1 MINYILWETCPNAGK
16 EATGLEPHPCIV
28 SLVRIAVFCA
38 HWTEPPRRG
47 AELSLGPCACCLRW
61 RNHPSSP
68 WEVGGKKP
76 PGDGSTTLAL
86 LHFMWPIHF
95 LLGCVSSATCS
106 ASARV
111 RLPCSCVTALYSTS
125 PQNRNRRNRNHLDI
139 CLSFSQKNRN

>member
-1 MINYILWETCPNAGK
+1 MAQRSKKLLCLRLDSTVDVINYILWEACPNAGK

-76 PGDGSTTLAL
+76 PGDGSTTLAPRARFAPFPSCTLGKITSLLLGLL
-86 LHFMWPIHF
+86 LHACVVPASESRSFR
-95 LLGCVSSATCS
+95 GCA
-106 ASARV
+106 
-111 RLPCSCVTALYSTS
+111 P
-125 PQNRNRRNRNHLDI
+125 
-139 CLSFSQKNRN
+139 

>member
-1 MINYILWETCPNAGK
+1 MAQRSKKLLCLRLDSTVDVINYILWEACPNAGK

-47 AELSLGPCACCLRW
+47 AELSLGPRACCLRW

-76 PGDGSTTLAL
+76 PGDGSTTLAPRARFAPFPSCTLGKITSLLLGLL
-86 LHFMWPIHF
+86 LHACVVPAAESRSFR
-95 LLGCVSSATCS
+95 GCA
-106 ASARV
+106 
-111 RLPCSCVTALYSTS
+111 P
-125 PQNRNRRNRNHLDI
+125 
-139 CLSFSQKNRN
+139 

>member
-1 MINYILWETCPNAGK
+1 VAQRSKKLLCLRLDSTVDVINYILWEACPNAGK

-47 AELSLGPCACCLRW
+47 AKLSLGPCACCLRW

-76 PGDGSTTLAL
+76 PGDGSTTLAPRARFAPFPSCTLGKITSLLLGLL
-86 LHFMWPIHF
+86 LHACVVPAAESRSFR
-95 LLGCVSSATCS
+95 GCA
-106 ASARV
+106 
-111 RLPCSCVTALYSTS
+111 P
-125 PQNRNRRNRNHLDI
+125 
-139 CLSFSQKNRN
+139 

>member
-1 MINYILWETCPNAGK
+1 VAQRSKKLLCLRLDSTVDVINYILWEACPNAGK

-76 PGDGSTTLAL
+76 PGDGSTTLAPRARFAPFPSCTLGKITSLLLGLL
-86 LHFMWPIHF
+86 LHACVVPAAESRSFR
-95 LLGCVSSATCS
+95 GCA
-106 ASARV
+106 
-111 RLPCSCVTALYSTS
+111 P
-125 PQNRNRRNRNHLDI
+125 
-139 CLSFSQKNRN
+139 

>member
-1 MINYILWETCPNAGK
+1 VAQRSKKLLCLRLDSTVDVINYILWEACPNAGK

-28 SLVRIAVFCA
+28 SLVRIAVFCT

-76 PGDGSTTLAL
+76 PGDGSTTLAPRARFAHFPSCTLGKITSLLLGLL
-86 LHFMWPIHF
+86 LHACVVPAAESRSFR
-95 LLGCVSSATCS
+95 GCA
-106 ASARV
+106 
-111 RLPCSCVTALYSTS
+111 P
-125 PQNRNRRNRNHLDI
+125 
-139 CLSFSQKNRN
+139 

>member
-1 MINYILWETCPNAGK
+1 MAQRSKKLLCLRLDSTVDVINYILWEACPNAGK

-76 PGDGSTTLAL
+76 PGDGSTTLAPRARFAPFPSCTLGKITSLLLGLL
-86 LHFMWPIHF
+86 LHACVVPAAESRSFR
-95 LLGCVSSATCS
+95 GCA
-106 ASARV
+106 
-111 RLPCSCVTALYSTS
+111 P
-125 PQNRNRRNRNHLDI
+125 
-139 CLSFSQKNRN
+139 